1 MKKIC
6 YVVTKSI
13 TIKAFF
19 IPQLKYLAQNGYS
32 VSVICS
38 PDDELGAMLGDNIR
52 FLPVEMPRGL
62 SVLGSVKAISKL
74 KKIFKKEKFDL
85 VQYSTPNASF
95 YASIASK
102 KAKIKVRNYH
112 LMGFRFLGAN
122 GLGRFI
128 LKYIEKKACKN
139 STSIECVSKSNLE
152 IGVKEKLFS
161 EKKAVVVWNG
171 SSGGVDLNRFNAKN
185 ANEWRKYKR
194 EQLNISPEEFVYGF
208 VGRITAD
215 KGVKELITA
224 FNRIKMDVPSKLVFV
239 GSIDQ
244 DNNLS
249 AEILKELDENPNIIK
264 VGQTTEVEKY
274 YPLFDV
280 LVLPS
285 YREGFGNVV
294 IEAEAMGVPVIVS
307 NIPGPID
314 AMINEHTGLVFES
327 KNVEQLISAMVRA
340 KTFNEA
346 GYSKNAIEYSK
357 NHFDSNQLCK
367 YILERKNKLLEH
379 KS

>member
-62 SVLGSVKAISKL
+62 SVLGSIKAISKL

-85 VQYSTPNASF
+85 VQYSTPNASL

-102 KAKIKVRNYH
+102 KAGVKVRNYH
-112 LMGFRFLGAN
+112 LMGFRYLGAT
-122 GLGRFI
+122 GLIRFI
-128 LKYIEKKACKN
+128 LKKLEKITCKK
-139 STSIECVSKSNLE
+139 STSIECVSKSNLQL
-152 IGVKEKLFS
+152 GVAEKIFK
-161 EKKAVVVWNG
+161 EKKATVVWNG
-171 SSGGVDLNRFNAKN
+171 SSGGLDLDRFDESKI
-185 ANEWRKYKR
+185 ERWRKEKR
-194 EQLNISPEEFVYGF
+194 QELNIKENDFVFGF
-208 VGRITAD
+208 VGRITKD
-215 KGVKELITA
+215 KGIRELITA
-224 FNRIKMDVPSKLVFV
+224 FKEVLKESSAKLVIV
-239 GSIDQ
+239 GAFDQ
-244 DNNLS
+244 DNQ
-249 AEILKELDENPNIIK
+249 LDEDTLNELKNNKNIIN
-264 VGQTTEVEKY
+264 VGQRADVEKY

-314 AMINEHTGLVFES
+314 AIKRGETGEVFES
-327 KNVEQLISAMVRA
+327 KNVSELLSVMKSAKSFKEKGFNDNA
-340 KTFNEA
+340 K
-346 GYSKNAIEYSK
+346 EYARR
-357 NHFDSNQLCK
+357 NFDSKTLSK
-367 YILERKNKLLEH
+367 YILERKEKLLE
-379 KS
+379 K

>member
-62 SVLGSVKAISKL
+62 SVLGSIKAISKL

-85 VQYSTPNASF
+85 VQYSTPNASL

-102 KAKIKVRNYH
+102 KAGIKVRNYH
-112 LMGFRFLGAN
+112 LTGLRYLGAQ
-122 GLGRFI
+122 GIFRKI
-128 LKYIEKKACKN
+128 LKFIEKKALKN
-139 STSIECVSKSNLE
+139 STHVECECQSNLDFC
-152 IGVKEKLFS
+152 IKEKLFS
-161 EKKAVVVWNG
+161 KDKAVIVGYG
-171 SSGGVDLNRFNAKN
+171 SAGGIDLSRFDIEKAK
-185 ANEWRKYKR
+185 EYRTEKR
-194 EQLNISPEEFVYGF
+194 RFYAIKDDEIVFGF
-208 VGRITAD
+208 VGRITKD
-215 KGVKELITA
+215 KGIEELVKA
-224 FNRIKMDVPSKLVFV
+224 FNMLSQQISNIKLVIV
-239 GSIDQ
+239 GGLDQ
-244 DNNLS
+244 NNNLS
-249 AEILKELDENPNIIK
+249 KDVLSEIENNQSIIK
-264 VGQTTEVEKY
+264 INATPEIEKY
-274 YPLFDV
+274 YPMLDV

-307 NIPGPID
+307 NIPGPVD
-314 AMINEHTGLVFES
+314 AMEDGKTGLIFTVKDVLALS
-327 KNVEQLISAMVRA
+327 NAMQKALGFDKSYKERA
-340 KTFNEA
+340 VKFARER
-346 GYSKNAIEYSK
+346 
-357 NHFDSNQLCK
+357 FDSNLLNK
-367 YILERKNKLLEH
+367 EILKRKNKLLG
-379 KS
+379 